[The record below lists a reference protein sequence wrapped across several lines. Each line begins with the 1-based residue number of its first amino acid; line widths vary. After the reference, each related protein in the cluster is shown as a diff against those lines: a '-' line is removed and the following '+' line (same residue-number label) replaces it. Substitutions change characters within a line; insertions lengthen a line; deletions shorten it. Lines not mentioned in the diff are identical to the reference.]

1 MLSSIF
7 PEVPILAMTATANS
21 AYKKEI
27 NDSLG
32 MQNVTIV
39 ERNPDRVN
47 IYLAVLKR
55 PNTGDERVT
64 APIQSLAYELQEKKL
79 EMPRTIVYG
88 SLDVCG
94 DCFHFFENVLAKD
107 QYYPKDSAP
116 TFDNRLFAQYHA
128 QYPTKYKDSLVHG
141 LVKGTSKARVIF
153 VTVAFGVGV
162 DCRDVEQVFHI
173 GVPYNM
179 EEFFQEIGRGG
190 RDGSK
195 AKSVLYYNGYDI
207 SKARRELSPIMREY
221 ATTTICRREII
232 LQNFQARIPS
242 YWKNWNL
249 HECCD
254 NCAKSFLSM

>member
-39 ERNPDRVN
+39 ERNPDHVN

-64 APIQSLAYELQEKKL
+64 APIQSLAAYELQEKKL

-94 DCFHFFENVLAKD
+94 DCFHFWARISNTQKIQHLHFITCYLPSITPNTLL
-107 QYYPKDSAP
+107 
-116 TFDNRLFAQYHA
+116 N
-128 QYPTKYKDSLVHG
+128 TKMHG
-141 LVKGTSKARVIF
+141 IVKGTSKARVIF
-153 VTVAFGVGV
+153 VTVAFGLGV
-162 DCRDVEQVFHI
+162 DCRDVEQLFHI
-173 GVPYNM
+173 IYHGGVFSGVR
-179 EEFFQEIGRGG
+179 E
-190 RDGSK
+190 
-195 AKSVLYYNGYDI
+195 
-207 SKARRELSPIMREY
+207 RRKRWFKGK
-221 ATTTICRREII
+221 ICLI
-232 LQNFQARIPS
+232 L
-242 YWKNWNL
+242 
-249 HECCD
+249 
-254 NCAKSFLSM
+254 